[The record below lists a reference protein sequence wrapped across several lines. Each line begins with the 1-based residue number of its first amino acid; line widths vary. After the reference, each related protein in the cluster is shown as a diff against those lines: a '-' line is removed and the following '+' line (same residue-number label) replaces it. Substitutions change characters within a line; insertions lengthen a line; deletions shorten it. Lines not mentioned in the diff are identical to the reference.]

1 MRPKINVGLMAY
13 GMSGK
18 VFHAP
23 FVHQNDG
30 FNFVAVTERTKK
42 QAVQDYPGII
52 SYDSIDQLI
61 ADENID
67 LVIINTPNYTHYEYA
82 KKCLLAGKHILV
94 EKPFTATVAQA
105 KELFALAKEVGKHA
119 LVYQNR
125 RFDSGFKMTKE
136 VIESGKLG
144 KLTEV
149 YFRFDRYRNEIGP
162 KGFKEDPSFEA
173 SGLSYDLGPHLLDQA
188 IALFGKPEQF
198 YKVLANNREN
208 SKVDDYFFIHLSYPN
223 QLNVYLTATLL
234 AADIP
239 PAFVVNGALGTFS
252 KNHGD
257 VQESQ
262 LLKGIKPSEEGY
274 GLEVSQDAG
283 KLTLV
288 NPDGS
293 RDMSYPLSPLGN
305 YGELFEAVYQT
316 IANNQPYPITQDDII
331 AQLEILEN

>member
-1 MRPKINVGLMAY
+1 
-13 GMSGK
+13 MSGK

-30 FNFVAVTERTKK
+30 FNFIAVTERSKK
-42 QAVQDYPGII
+42 QAVQDYPNIT

-61 ADENID
+61 ADDNID

-105 KELFALAKEVGKHA
+105 KELFDLAKEVGKHA

-125 RFDSGFKMTKE
+125 RFDSGFKMTKQ
-136 VIESGKLG
+136 VIDSGKLG

-162 KGFKEDPSFEA
+162 KLFKEDNSYEA
-173 SGLSYDLGPHLLDQA
+173 SGLQYDLGPHLIDQA
-188 IALFGKPEQF
+188 IALFGKPEKF

-239 PAFVVNGALGTFS
+239 PAFVVNGALGAFS

-257 VQESQ
+257 VQEAQ
-262 LLKGIKPSEEGY
+262 LLKGLKPSDEGY
-274 GLEVSQDAG
+274 GLEIVKDAG

-288 NPDGS
+288 NSDGG
-293 RDMSYPLSPLGN
+293 RDVSLLTSPLGN

-316 IANNQPYPITQDDII
+316 IVNDQPYPISQEDII
-331 AQLEILEN
+331 AQLEILES

>member
-1 MRPKINVGLMAY
+1 MAY

-23 FVHQNDG
+23 FVHLHDG
-30 FNFVAVTERTKK
+30 FNFVAVTERSKK
-42 QAVQDYPGII
+42 QAVQDYPGIV
-52 SYDSIDQLI
+52 SYDTIDELI
-61 ADENID
+61 ADDNID
-67 LVIINTPNYTHYEYA
+67 LIIINTPNYTHYEYA

-105 KELFALAKEVGKHA
+105 RELFTLAKKVGKKA

-125 RFDSGFKMTKE
+125 RFDSGFKITKE
-136 VIESGKLG
+136 IIESGKLG

-149 YFRFDRYRNEIGP
+149 YFRFDRYRSEIGP
-162 KGFKEDPSFEA
+162 KGFKEDPSFKA
-173 SGLSYDLGPHLLDQA
+173 SGLSYDLGPHLIDQA
-188 IALFGKPEQF
+188 VALFGKPSSF
-198 YKVLANNREN
+198 HKVLANHRQNG
-208 SKVDDYFFIHLSYPN
+208 KVDDYFFIHLAYPN

-239 PAFVVNGALGTFS
+239 PAFVVNGSLGAFS

-262 LLKGIKPSEEGY
+262 LLKGMKPSDEGY
-274 GLEVSQDAG
+274 GIEIVEDAG

-288 NPDGS
+288 TADGG
-293 RDMSYPLSPLGN
+293 RDITTLTSPQGN
-305 YGELFEAVYQT
+305 YGEIFELVYQA
-316 IANNQPYPITQDDII
+316 IANDQPYPITNEDIV
-331 AQLEILEN
+331 AQLEILES